1 MQMGLSQ
8 GGGIHRGEGCWLIA
22 HPDQRQED
30 RERVQ
35 RPVSAEVGT
44 YVTLVSLIIFPQ
56 PL

>member
-8 GGGIHRGEGCWLIA
+8 GGGTHRGEGCWLTA
-22 HPDQRQED
+22 HPDQRKED
-30 RERVQ
+30 KQRVQ

-44 YVTLVSLIIFPQ
+44 HVTLVSLIIFPQ